1 MTDIN
6 FINTYWKSVIERVA
20 TNFGYHLDKLFLVRT
35 ESELVQDIKDIK
47 ANTFFLAV
55 IIPSTD
61 TKVENI
67 DNVKEKEA
75 WLIYI
80 LEKNDRKAITQENRI
95 ASVFKQQKV
104 LNEIKRMIR
113 SDMYDKTIPCRI
125 KPDLN
130 TMHSDPEA
138 GFLGCEGYSLSLK
151 VETDD
156 FFTS

>member
-6 FINTYWKSVIERVA
+6 FIDTYWQSVIDRLA
-20 TNFGYHLDKLFLVRT
+20 ADFAHQIDKLFLVRT

-47 ANTFFLAV
+47 ANIFFLAV
-55 IIPSTD
+55 IIPSSD
-61 TKVENI
+61 TKAENI

-80 LEKNDRKAITQENRI
+80 LEKNDRKGITQENRI
-95 ASVFKQQKV
+95 ASVYKQQKV

-113 SDMYDKTIPCRI
+113 KDIIDHTIPCSIR
-125 KPDLN
+125 PDLN

-156 FFTS
+156 FFTP